1 MLLDRESCSYHIA
14 AIVSVQDTLIST
26 EMSRPDCSTDADNQL
41 LQRQERRHHVGQ
53 HTARYLNKK
62 QSYTSNI
69 YSAWNYNSAFCR
81 AIVHIIGMG
90 GALVLCHKSLWC
102 RREAARFLVSV
113 QKLASTVQYLEH
125 SFFLF
130 LVTSASGQWQR
141 QRGTTGHVWY
151 GCATEGELR
160 WSLLRS
166 ITIIL

>member
-125 SFFLF
+125 SFFYF
-130 LVTSASGQWQR
+130 
-141 QRGTTGHVWY
+141 
-151 GCATEGELR
+151 
-160 WSLLRS
+160 
-166 ITIIL
+166 